1 MLGAGRYWMNSGAVI
16 SQRSIRRVAVGATNM
31 IVLCCG
37 SASKATGRT
46 CLRASLSVK
55 LSRLSRF
62 FTSTISKCSWLA
74 LWT

>member
-1 MLGAGRYWMNSGAVI
+1 MNSGSPI
-16 SQRSIRRVAVGATNM
+16 SQRSINLVAVRAMNI

-55 LSRLSRF
+55 LSRLWRF
-62 FTSTISKCSWLA
+62 RTSTISKCSWLA
-74 LWT
+74 LCT